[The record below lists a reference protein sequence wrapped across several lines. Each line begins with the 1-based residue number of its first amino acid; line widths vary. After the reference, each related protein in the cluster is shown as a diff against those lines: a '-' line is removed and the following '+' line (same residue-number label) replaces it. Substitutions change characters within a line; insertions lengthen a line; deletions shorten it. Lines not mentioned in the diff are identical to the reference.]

1 MYCQF
6 LPLTYVEVKK
16 NHKVAPRPK
25 STQRSKIQEFFFFFW
40 IFNKEKKRRKGPN
53 PLRVHKEG
61 PKSMNGQ
68 VLDLIKQRKEKA
80 QSSPQRSKKSL
91 GSLGENW
98 ARIPGDSQEPRIL
111 GTGNKAKLGLGL
123 FKGACQE
130 TQGTRIDKS
139 LSATQ

>member
-1 MYCQF
+1 M
-6 LPLTYVEVKK
+6 L
-16 NHKVAPRPK
+16 
-25 STQRSKIQEFFFFFW
+25 RSKKITKLHQGPNQRKGAKSRNFFFFFGFS
-40 IFNKEKKRRKGPN
+40 IKKKKRRKGPN

-98 ARIPGDSQEPRIL
+98 TRIPGDS
-111 GTGNKAKLGLGL
+111 
-123 FKGACQE
+123 
-130 TQGTRIDKS
+130 
-139 LSATQ
+139 